1 METINYIDLLYG
13 NYIYSDLGEAF
24 IQSDLQTVMRP
35 TALLFFFSV
44 TSNLT
49 NYCFLRTN
57 AVTVTDNKIRH
68 YYY

>member
-49 NYCFLRTN
+49 NYYFLRIN
-57 AVTVTDNKIRH
+57 AVIVTDNKIRH

>member
-35 TALLFFFSV
+35 TALLFFFF
-44 TSNLT
+44 SNE
-49 NYCFLRTN
+49 
-57 AVTVTDNKIRH
+57 
-68 YYY
+68 